1 MFLGLC
7 LKHRGVVKME
17 MLHVVLWMIYP
28 YSVLAILGMGIVWQ
42 YDMAK
47 VIEDTEVE
55 LKTGQFLRRTIT
67 SLTGLSFLT
76 GIAVMLFSNITN
88 DPEALFQWVLSLLR
102 FNPDVNLIMNI
113 SILSQVHLLLV
124 LTLLLVLSFT
134 KYISYLF
141 SPHQFLKVHFVKKI
155 NKL

>member
-1 MFLGLC
+1 
-7 LKHRGVVKME
+7 ME

-28 YSVLAILGMGIVWQ
+28 YTIMAILGMGLVWQ

-47 VIEDTEVE
+47 VLEDSEME
-55 LKTGQFLRRTIT
+55 LKTSQLLQKTIT
-67 SLTGLSFLT
+67 SLFLLCLVT
-76 GIAVMLFSNITN
+76 GIAVIFFSSMTN
-88 DPEALFQWVLSLLR
+88 DTEQLFNWVLSLLR
-102 FNPDVNLIMNI
+102 FNPDLNVIMNI

-134 KYISYLF
+134 KYLSYLF
-141 SPHQFLKVHFVKKI
+141 IPRQFLKIQLVKKI